1 MRLKTG
7 GTKRLNVVLHNQ
19 DYCSSLLAGGQ
30 VIAARNVCRR
40 VVFHMV
46 EIPKIDMQFDF
57 VLLIFLGCCWV
68 CCRVGVF
75 F

>member
-19 DYCSSLLAGGQ
+19 DYSSLLAGGQ

-46 EIPKIDMQFDF
+46 EIPKIDMQFDIGF
-57 VLLIFLGCCWV
+57 FRLLLGVLSGDL
-68 CCRVGVF
+68 F
-75 F
+75 FFR